1 MFEWGEIQYVHPVSG
16 AVRPVTIELL
26 RATYLVPR
34 QQRHFDIKYALAGVV
49 DTPWRNSFEVAPAET
64 AAAVDRA
71 LRELMLA
78 TSTLRMPQMDLAVLP
93 AGSRAKRHLV
103 SLMALWEVIG
113 DELPDDLWVMRHVLE
128 ASANDAIES
137 LPLLSSDFGTFRVAE
152 RALLVR
158 LLEHHG
164 AAPDHLRAEHAEA
177 VATRRKRA
185 DAGTLLGEIQRRLLD
200 DKEGRCALD
209 GTVIAYG
216 VRDAAMEADVT
227 AGMIQQMLEQ
237 SPLLSPAEIGL
248 LLPPDTAYSIYVG
261 EAFGRAGL
269 PLSGLPAPL
278 DQKDLAAETVQHF
291 LLARRTPAPAM
302 VLASLLASPLMPWA
316 ENVGQEM
323 ANAVMSGDYRPH
335 AAKSLEGKSASLYRI
350 IRKDAEPTTRALAE
364 DLAVLGRSM
373 TSRPDLQLYV
383 RRAQDLV
390 GQLRAVLLEPPETA
404 ELPWDRLLRVTAMAP
419 PTASAAVSRTMS
431 GVTVFLDTANPWR
444 EVSHLIVLGFAE
456 GAYPASVTANPFF
469 LDRELELIG
478 NICGLSMPTRARQLS
493 ERMDL
498 FRRQIGIASHS
509 LTLLCPYRDGMGVRL
524 APAASLPLFTRCIH
538 GVEEPEN
545 FILDLD
551 SVAEEAWPNAVPRA
565 FETRSMLR
573 LPPIEVPS
581 HLLLGR
587 DLMTLRTKEDGTIR
601 RQSPS
606 RLETLI
612 VSPLSW
618 LLHELEATEA
628 VWSPEAVDVLRKGLL
643 AHEVF
648 ERLFLPGEALPAKRE
663 IEDRVPKLLMERIRQ
678 TAPFMQASAWALER
692 QSLVREITMSALVW
706 REALE
711 THGATVINN
720 EFWLRGSIFGVE
732 VHGKADCLLRLE
744 DGQLII
750 VDHKKSGTRNR
761 QGRLQAG
768 WDLQVE
774 LYRTMAKAPSSE
786 ENVDEAREFLASANR
801 VGVAY
806 HLMNDSGMLVH
817 GADLPANGHFTSID
831 SDISHAAMGKLG
843 DEVVRLRSG
852 EVRLNKEGDRKFFSN
867 EAKMGLYAFDASPL
881 IDAFTYAPAEENEE
895 TPDE

>member
-34 QQRHFDIKYALAGVV
+34 QQQHFDIKYALV
-49 DTPWRNSFEVAPAET
+49 DLVDAPWRNSLEVAPAET

-78 TSTLRMPQMDLAVLP
+78 TSTLRMPQMDLSALP
-93 AGSRAKRHLV
+93 ADSRAKRHLV

-137 LPLLSSDFGTFRVAE
+137 LPILNSDFGTLRVAE
-152 RALLVR
+152 RALLAR
-158 LLEHHG
+158 LFEHHG
-164 AAPDHLRAEHAEA
+164 AAPLRAEHVEV

-185 DAGTLLGEIQRRLLD
+185 DAATLVGQIQRRLLD
-200 DKEGRCALD
+200 DKEGRFAPD
-209 GTVIAYG
+209 GTVMAYG
-216 VRDAAMEADVT
+216 VRDAAMEADVA
-227 AGMIQQMLEQ
+227 AGMVQQMLEK

-248 LLPPDTAYSIYVG
+248 LLPSDTAYSFYVR
-261 EAFGRAGL
+261 EAFGRSGL
-269 PLSGLPAPL
+269 PLSGLSAPL

-316 ENVGQEM
+316 EVVGQEM

-350 IRKDAEPTTRALAE
+350 IRKDAELTTRALAE

-373 TSRPDLQLYV
+373 TSRPDFQLYV

-390 GQLRAVLLEPPETA
+390 GQLRAVLLAPTETA
-404 ELPWDRLLRVTAMAP
+404 ELPWDRLLRMTAMAP
-419 PTASAAVSRTMS
+419 PTASAAVTRTMS

-456 GAYPASVTANPFF
+456 GAYPGSVAANPFF

-478 NICGLSMPTRARQLS
+478 NVYGLFMPTRASELS